1 MRCAFWL
8 INAVKNCNRVGR
20 AKGIT
25 QFSSI
30 GKSAPI
36 DENFEL
42 QRLKDI
48 AALEGIQIETRLP
61 DTFTGQEKPGDFDRV
76 GLVVIDAPYGPAKE
90 RHGPLLL
97 IWALAT
103 LQTQKAWMLR

>member
-1 MRCAFWL
+1 M
-8 INAVKNCNRVGR
+8 
-20 AKGIT
+20 
-25 QFSSI
+25 
-30 GKSAPI
+30 
-36 DENFEL
+36 